1 MPVPSTGDPTAAG
14 AAPDRPAIAGWARP
28 PAPAGAARRPQCAEP
43 RWDRAPGVRAISPA
57 RSRRDRGTTACAST
71 LRGSIELPPSGP
83 DVAAGVPVVGQ
94 ALPPTP
100 ALLPSGD
107 AARAGCTRESRLRES
122 HVIPKSERARTDRV
136 DEDRRSLGGL
146 PRNERATAPS
156 TARPDGYG

>member
-57 RSRRDRGTTACAST
+57 RSRPDRGTTACAST
-71 LRGSIELPPSGP
+71 LRGSIELPPNGP
-83 DVAAGVPVVGQ
+83 AVAAAERVVSQ
-94 ALPPTP
+94 ALPPVP
-100 ALLPSGD
+100 PLPPSGE
-107 AARAGCTRESRLRES
+107 AARAAGTRESRRRES
-122 HVIPKSERARTDRV
+122 RATPKNERARTGRV
-136 DEDRRSLGGL
+136 DEGRRSPAGP
-146 PRNERATAPS
+146 PRSERAAGPS